1 MMAEFKTMSI
11 HKAVASWMW
20 IFDFGSYVP
29 WWAPT
34 NIVTESFWH
43 SWRYQIILE
52 ADLVKLFANPSTELS
67 ICSICNNRQQEL
79 AGTLGFWKWLGMI
92 CQELGGTTIIWIGAL
107 CFLRH
112 TLDCGN
118 LWKEHTQLQHAK
130 VTVFTCLG
138 CWSFCK
144 EMWKCNWKCMFFKMS
159 NHPSSFLFAMFR
171 CSWGMATQFL
181 LCHWN
186 PSRKF
191 LGSLLL

>member
-1 MMAEFKTMSI
+1 MMAELKTMST

-34 NIVTESFWH
+34 NIVTASFWH
-43 SWRYQIILE
+43 SWRYQIILD

-67 ICSICNNRQQEL
+67 ICSICNNREQEL
-79 AGTLGFWKWLGMI
+79 AGTLGCWKCLGMI

-118 LWKEHTQLQHAK
+118 LWKGHTQLQQAK
-130 VTVFTCLG
+130 VKVFTCLG

-144 EMWKCNWKCMFFKMS
+144 ETWKCNLKVHVFQNVK
-159 NHPSSFLFAMFR
+159 SSFQLPFCYVQVQR
-171 CSWGMATQFL
+171 RDGHSV
-181 LCHWN
+181 
-186 PSRKF
+186 PSVP
-191 LGSLLL
+191 LESI

>member
-1 MMAEFKTMSI
+1 MMAELKTMST

-34 NIVTESFWH
+34 NIVTASFWH
-43 SWRYQIILE
+43 SWRYQIILD

-79 AGTLGFWKWLGMI
+79 AGTLGCWKWLGMI

-112 TLDCGN
+112 TLDCEN
-118 LWKEHTQLQHAK
+118 LWKGHTQLQQAK
-130 VTVFTCLG
+130 IEDLYQQFNRKQMDVESISQFY
-138 CWSFCK
+138 
-144 EMWKCNWKCMFFKMS
+144 
-159 NHPSSFLFAMFR
+159 
-171 CSWGMATQFL
+171 CSMTQRL
-181 LCHWN
+181 TKLWVKLEWTWTW
-186 PSRKF
+186 P
-191 LGSLLL
+191 